1 MEAQAGGR
9 PILVLPEETIRRRG
23 KDAQRT
29 NIDAARIVSNA
40 IQSTLGPKGMDKM
53 VVDSLGDVT
62 ISNDGATILDEMEI
76 EHPAAKMICEVAE
89 TQDDEVGDGT
99 TTAVVIGGELLKGA
113 EDLLDQDIHP
123 SSIVAGYRMA
133 AEKSREI
140 LEEISKKISLDED
153 EKLKKVAMT
162 SMSGKGAEVASDRLA
177 DLAIRAV
184 KHVAEKIE
192 GEYRAD
198 LDNVKI
204 EKQEGASLNDSF
216 LVEGIIIDKERVS
229 PQMPTR
235 VDDAKIALINA
246 PIEVKETETDSEIQV
261 TDPEQLKTFM
271 DEEESMLRE
280 MVEKIKEAGANTV
293 ICQKGIDDL
302 AQHFLAREGIFAI
315 RRAKKSDMERLSR
328 ATGGRIVTGIED
340 LTSKDLGEA
349 KTVEERKISG
359 EEMTFIEECKE
370 PKAVSILIRGGTEH
384 VVDEAE
390 RSLND
395 AINAVKGAIENEK
408 VVAGGG
414 APEIE
419 VARRLR
425 EYSEAIGGREA
436 LAVNS
441 FADAVESIAR
451 TLAENAGLDP
461 IDTLVELRSKHEE
474 EGENMGIDVFK
485 GEVVDMFDRG
495 VIEPTNVK
503 IQAISSGDE
512 AGEMILRIDD
522 VIAATKEEEPEA
534 GGPGAPG
541 EMPPGGMGY

>member
-1 MEAQAGGR
+1 
-9 PILVLPEETIRRRG
+9 
-23 KDAQRT
+23 
-29 NIDAARIVSNA
+29 
-40 IQSTLGPKGMDKM
+40 
-53 VVDSLGDVT
+53 
-62 ISNDGATILDEMEI
+62 
-76 EHPAAKMICEVAE
+76 
-89 TQDDEVGDGT
+89 
-99 TTAVVIGGELLKGA
+99 
-113 EDLLDQDIHP
+113 
-123 SSIVAGYRMA
+123 
-133 AEKSREI
+133 
-140 LEEISKKISLDED
+140 
-153 EKLKKVAMT
+153 
-162 SMSGKGAEVASDRLA
+162 
-177 DLAIRAV
+177 
-184 KHVAEKIE
+184 
-192 GEYRAD
+192 
-198 LDNVKI
+198 
-204 EKQEGASLNDSF
+204 
-216 LVEGIIIDKERVS
+216 
-229 PQMPTR
+229 
-235 VDDAKIALINA
+235 
-246 PIEVKETETDSEIQV
+246 
-261 TDPEQLKTFM
+261 
-271 DEEESMLRE
+271 
-280 MVEKIKEAGANTV
+280 IKEAGANTV